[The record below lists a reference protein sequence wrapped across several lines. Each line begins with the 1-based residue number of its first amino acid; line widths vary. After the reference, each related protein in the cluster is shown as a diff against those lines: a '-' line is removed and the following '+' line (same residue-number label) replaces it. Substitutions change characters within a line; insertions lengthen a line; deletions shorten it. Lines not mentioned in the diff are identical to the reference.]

1 MVRKVFYLFYAK
13 MILITH
19 KEKPQVCVLSKIS
32 PAA

>member
-1 MVRKVFYLFYAK
+1 MVRKGFYLFYAK

-19 KEKPQVCVLSKIS
+19 KENPQVRVLSKIS

>member
-1 MVRKVFYLFYAK
+1 MVRKVFCLFYAK

-19 KEKPQVCVLSKIS
+19 KEKPQVRVLSKIS

>member
-19 KEKPQVCVLSKIS
+19 KEKPQVHVLSKIS